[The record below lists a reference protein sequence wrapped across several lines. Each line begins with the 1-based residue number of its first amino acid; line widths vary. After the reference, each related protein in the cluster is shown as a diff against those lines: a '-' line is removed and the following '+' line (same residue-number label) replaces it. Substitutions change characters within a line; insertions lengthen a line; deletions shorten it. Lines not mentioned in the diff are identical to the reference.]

1 MLNQKFLIINEN
13 GLDVKVT
20 TVLVNTLSKFKSS
33 IRFIVEG
40 READAKSIINLM
52 ALNIRYNQTLEV
64 QVTGETH
71 DANATMN
78 TIIEILKE
86 YKVIEE

>member
-1 MLNQKFLIINEN
+1 MLVEKFLVTNEN
-13 GLDVKVT
+13 GLDVKAT
-20 TVLVNTLSKFKSS
+20 TVLVNALSKFKSS

-52 ALNIRYNQTLEV
+52 ALNIRQNQTLEI

-71 DANATMN
+71 DANATMK
-78 TIIEILKE
+78 TILDILRE
-86 YKVIEE
+86 YEVISE